1 MELFCFGV
9 VEGVYC
15 FSRSTTI
22 VDKLAMTQ
30 QPNSNNVALEG

>member
-1 MELFCFGV
+1 MEAFCFGV
-9 VEGVYC
+9 IEGIDC

-30 QPNSNNVALEG
+30 QPNINNVAFEG

>member
-1 MELFCFGV
+1 METFCFCI
-9 VEGVYC
+9 VEGVDS